1 MISCKP
7 VPIKTLFRNV
17 KIYQKASAFSCLNI
31 ISYSFE
37 IASIGL
43 LFPLIA
49 LATNDSYE
57 PTKTVQY
64 LVNLLNLNQS
74 NLVFSL
80 GLLFATLSI
89 VSGALKIFNESYS
102 RLTVAN
108 IGSQIS
114 SKLFTTIIW
123 RTYSDYTKSNSSSVI
138 SLLTA
143 KISHTLSAL
152 NAFSNLFSAAI
163 SIVIITIG
171 LFVIT
176 LISFAV

>member
-1 MISCKP
+1 M
-7 VPIKTLFRNV
+7 VF
-17 KIYQKASAFSCLNI
+17 FSFN
-31 ISYSFE
+31 SF
-37 IASIGL
+37 I
-43 LFPLIA
+43 
-49 LATNDSYE
+49 TNDSYE

-114 SKLFTTIIW
+114 SKLFTTIIG